1 MTSENLLRFLRE
13 WSTELN
19 THCKAGAL
27 VEIYNDAYIVRIKN
41 KAFTP
46 FVACFSIDKN
56 GRIQIRAAE
65 AFDYQKSI
73 KAIIY
78 DLGETYK
85 LDNYRFCM
93 LELSGSPST
102 MRSLLSAILATAANH
117 FFTQSKMDIQKLPT
131 LKICH

>member
-1 MTSENLLRFLRE
+1 MTSKSLLHFLRE

-19 THCKAGAL
+19 MHCKAGAL

-46 FVACFSIDKN
+46 FVASFSIDKN

-73 KAIIY
+73 QTIIY
-78 DLGETYK
+78 GLGETYR
-85 LDNYRFCM
+85 LDNYRFSE
-93 LELSGSPST
+93 LEVSGSPST
-102 MRSLLSAILATAANH
+102 MGSLLSAILATAANH
-117 FFTQSKMDIQKLPT
+117 FFSQSKMDIQELPT
-131 LKICH
+131 LKIHH